1 MKTTR
6 SYFKAALIG
15 GVISGGIVGYV
26 FAWYSELP
34 DIKLLQEFRPPV
46 TTKVYS
52 DDRRLIGEFFMEKRE
67 LIDYRHIPKQA
78 INAVLAT
85 EDVKFFEHRG
95 IRLWSLLRALIADIR
110 AAKFVQGGS
119 TITQQL
125 AKTLFLTPE
134 KSISRK
140 IKEMLI
146 ALQIELNYTKK
157 EILTL
162 YFNQIYFGSGAYGL
176 EAASKIYF
184 NKRAQELTLAESA
197 LLAGL
202 PRAPSYY
209 SPHNDIQR
217 SKDRR
222 ATVLKRMLDEGFITK
237 EQKEAADAEEIPL
250 TSKGVLPQAPYFLET
265 IRRKLEEKYGSDQI
279 YREGLEIYTTLN
291 IEMQEA
297 ARRTVE
303 KGLRAVE
310 SRNAKKNSD
319 DDTEERPVLQAA
331 LIAIDPANGDV
342 KALVGG
348 RDFNKSEFNRAVQAK
363 RQPGSAFKPVIYA
376 TALMEGW
383 TPASILV
390 DSPVILKDPTK
401 PDKWKPENFSKKFYG
416 PVTMRKALEKSLN
429 VATIKLLQK
438 VGADNVISM
447 AIRLG
452 IDSELH
458 PYPSMALGVS
468 ELSLLE
474 ITSAYAV
481 FANMGGRAE
490 PRWLRLIRK
499 SDGSL
504 LEKNPPSY
512 TEAMPAQQA
521 FLITKM
527 LQGVI
532 ENGTGRVAKKLG
544 REAAAKTGTTD
555 NFTDAWFIGYTPEL
569 ATGVWV
575 GYDMKKKIGKNETG
589 AKAAGPIWTRF
600 MKEALSSQPIMKF
613 KIPEK
618 IVAVDIEPSTGL
630 LADPSCGKTV
640 TEYFLKGTEPRR
652 LCSEAPQ
659 RR

>member
-1 MKTTR
+1 MKIHR
-6 SYFKAALIG
+6 SYFKAALIAG
-15 GVISGGIVGYV
+15 IISGGIVGYV

-34 DIKLLQEFRPPV
+34 DIKLLQEFRPPA

-67 LIDYRHIPKQA
+67 IITYREIPKQV

-85 EDVKFFEHRG
+85 EDAKFFEHRG
-95 IRLWSLLRALIADIR
+95 IRLLSLLRALIADVR

-125 AKTLFLTPE
+125 AKTLFLTPK

-140 IKEMLI
+140 VKEMLI
-146 ALQIELNYTKK
+146 ALQIELNYTKT

-176 EAASKIYF
+176 QAASKIYF
-184 NKRAQELTLAESA
+184 NKQAADLTLAESA

-217 SKDRR
+217 TKDRR
-222 ATVLKRMLDEGFITK
+222 ATVLKRMFDEEFITN
-237 EQKEAADAEEIPL
+237 EQKNGANAEEILL
-250 TSKGVLPQAPYFLET
+250 TSKGALPQAPYFLET
-265 IRRKLEEKYGSDQI
+265 IRRKLEKKYGSDRI
-279 YREGLEIYTTLN
+279 YREGLELYTTLN
-291 IEMQEA
+291 IEMQQA
-297 ARRTVE
+297 ARRAVDEGLKAIE
-303 KGLRAVE
+303 KRT
-310 SRNAKKNSD
+310 AKKRSD
-319 DDTEERPVLQAA
+319 GDGDEQPLLQAA
-331 LIAIDPANGDV
+331 LIAIDPATGDV
-342 KALVGG
+342 KAMVGG
-348 RDFNKSEFNRAVQAK
+348 RDFKTSEFNRAVQAK
-363 RQPGSAFKPVIYA
+363 RQPGSAFKPVVYA
-376 TALMEGW
+376 TALTEGW
-383 TPASILV
+383 TAASILV
-390 DSPVILKDPTK
+390 DSPVIMKDPSK
-401 PDKWKPENFSKKFYG
+401 SDKWKPENFNRKFHG

-429 VATIKLLQK
+429 VATIKLLQQ
-438 VGADNVISM
+438 VGTDKVISL

-468 ELSLLE
+468 EVSLLE

-481 FANMGGRAE
+481 FANKGVRAE
-490 PRWLRLIRK
+490 PRWLQLIRK

-504 LEKNPPSY
+504 LDESLPSF
-512 TEAMPAQQA
+512 TEAMPTQQA
-521 FLITKM
+521 YLITKM

-544 REAAAKTGTTD
+544 RPAAAKTGTTD

-575 GYDMKKKIGKNETG
+575 GYDLRKRIGKNETG

-600 MKEALSSQPIMKF
+600 MKEALKSQPIKNFEMPK
-613 KIPEK
+613 K
-618 IVAVDIEPSTGL
+618 IVEVKIDASTGL
-630 LADPSCGKTV
+630 LADPSCGKTIA
-640 TEYFLKGTEPRR
+640 EYFLKGTEPKRY
-652 LCSEAPQ
+652 CNE
-659 RR
+659 

>member
-1 MKTTR
+1 MVLGTAR
-6 SYFKAALIG
+6 YIR
-15 GVISGGIVGYV
+15 
-26 FAWYSELP
+26 
-34 DIKLLQEFRPPV
+34 LLQEFRPPV

-67 LIDYRHIPKQA
+67 LIAYRHIPKQA

-85 EDVKFFEHRG
+85 EDAKFFEHRG
-95 IRLWSLLRALIADIR
+95 IRLLSLLRALIADIR
-110 AAKFVQGGS
+110 AARFVQGGS

-140 IKEMLI
+140 VKEMLI
-146 ALQIELNYTKK
+146 ALQIELNYTKR
-157 EILTL
+157 EILAL

-176 EAASKIYF
+176 QAASKIYF
-184 NKRAQELTLAESA
+184 NKRAEDLTLAESA

-222 ATVLKRMLDEGFITK
+222 ATVLKRMFDEGFITK
-237 EQKEAADAEEIPL
+237 EQKEAADAEDILL
-250 TSKGVLPQAPYFLET
+250 TSTGALPQAPYFLET
-265 IRRKLEEKYGSDQI
+265 IRRKLEAKYGSDSI
-279 YREGLEIYTTLN
+279 YREGLELYTTLN

-297 ARRTVE
+297 ARRAVDE
-303 KGLRAVE
+303 GLKAVE
-310 SRNAKKNSD
+310 SRNAKKIPD
-319 DDTEERPVLQAA
+319 DGAGEQLLLQAA
-331 LIAIDPANGDV
+331 LIAIDPATGDV

-348 RDFNKSEFNRAVQAK
+348 RDFKTSEFNRAVQAK
-363 RQPGSAFKPVIYA
+363 RQPGSAFKPVVYA

-383 TPASILV
+383 TAASILV
-390 DSPVILKDPTK
+390 DSPVIMKDPSK
-401 PDKWKPENFSKKFYG
+401 PDKWKPENFNKKFHG

-438 VGADNVISM
+438 VGTDQVISM
-447 AIRLG
+447 AVRLG
-452 IDSELH
+452 IDSEVH

-468 ELSLLE
+468 EVSLLE

-481 FANMGGRAE
+481 FANRGVRAE

-504 LEKNPPSY
+504 LEDNPPSY

-527 LQGVI
+527 LQGVV
-532 ENGTGRVAKKLG
+532 ENGTGRVAQKLG

-555 NFTDAWFIGYTPEL
+555 NFTDAWFIGYTPGL
-569 ATGVWV
+569 AAGVWV
-575 GYDMKKKIGKNETG
+575 GYDMKKPIGKNETG

-600 MKEALSSQPIMKF
+600 MNEALKSQPVKKF
-613 KIPEK
+613 EMPKK
-618 IVAVDIEPSTGL
+618 IVKVDIEASTGL

-640 TEYFLKGTEPRR
+640 AEYFLKGTEPRR
-652 LCSEAPQ
+652 YCNEAAP
-659 RR
+659 R